1 MQRYRD
7 RLPVVAAALLV
18 AATILFVVGTT
29 IERSQA
35 MAGEQQA
42 ASTNERPAGEADE
55 HSEGEATEGG
65 SNATS
70 EATEE
75 HSSAGES
82 DEELLGINPESA
94 GLTVIVAAV
103 SLLLAALL
111 VARPRRGLLVAVVL
125 VGLVFAALDVRE
137 GIHQASESNTGLLV
151 IALVTGLL
159 HLGVAVA
166 AAAGLRTPRAVA
178 LTS

>member
-7 RLPVVAAALLV
+7 RLPVVAAMLLV

-35 MAGEQQA
+35 QTVEQQE
-42 ASTNERPAGEADE
+42 ASTEAGPAGEAGE
-55 HSEGEATEGG
+55 HSEAEATEG
-65 SNATS
+65 SNAAS

-75 HSSAGES
+75 NSSAGES
-82 DEELLGINPESA
+82 GEELLGINPESA
-94 GLTVIVAAV
+94 GLTAIVAAV

-111 VARPRRGLLVAVVL
+111 VARPRTGLLVAVAL
-125 VGLVFAALDVRE
+125 VGLIFAALDVRE

-151 IALVTGLL
+151 IALVTGVL

-166 AAAGLRTPRAVA
+166 AAAALRTPRAVA